1 MRNKLK
7 KNKAVVSLFSGCGGM
22 DFGFE
27 GDFDVPQPSINKT
40 RCDSW
45 ITGDSKEGWV
55 HLKPTSFRIV
65 FANDID
71 DRAAV
76 AWCTYFKEKNK
87 FDNSIWHA
95 GSILDHVERAKT
107 CSNYFHDD
115 DVDVVIGGFPCQD
128 FSVNGRRLG
137 LSSDKSH
144 RGDQLSKYDDPE
156 MHNRGKLYKWML
168 EVIEILQP
176 KIFIAENV
184 KGLIY
189 LKNIM
194 KVLKNDFEE
203 ISENG
208 YFIYSAVLNAAEYGI
223 PQTRERIFF
232 IGVKKSALKNDVYKL
247 FEKNIIPN
255 DLYPFPAPTH
265 YIDNDANPTTTPYLL
280 PAVTARQA
288 FFRLKEPEDETS
300 DLAQRYYS
308 KASRLSRSQGQNE
321 IKLDAPGHT
330 IRANH
335 NGNIEFR
342 RILNGD
348 YRDEIAEGKRERR
361 LTVRECARIQSFP
374 DDFEFVIR
382 DNLRQNAFILSP
394 TAAYILIG
402 NAVPPLMGY
411 NIAQRLEKIWDLIF
425 A

>member
-1 MRNKLK
+1 
-7 KNKAVVSLFSGCGGM
+7 M
-22 DFGFE
+22 DLGFE
-27 GDFDVPQPSINKT
+27 GDFEVPQPSINMA

-45 ITGDSKEGWV
+45 ITGASKEGWV
-55 HLKPTSFRIV
+55 HLKPTSFRVV

-71 DRAAV
+71 NRAAV
-76 AWCTYFKEKNK
+76 AWNTYFKEKNK
-87 FDNSIWHA
+87 FDNPVWHA
-95 GSILDHVERAKT
+95 GSILEHVERAKF

-115 DVDVVIGGFPCQD
+115 DVDAVIGGFPCQD
-128 FSVNGRRLG
+128 FSVNGRQLG

-144 RGDQLSKYDDPE
+144 RGDQLSEYDDPE

-189 LKNIM
+189 LESIM
-194 KVLKNDFEE
+194 KVLKNDFEKL
-203 ISENG
+203 SENG
-208 YFIYSAVLNAAEYGI
+208 YFVHLALLNAAEYGI

-232 IGVKKSALKNDVYKL
+232 IGIKKSALKKNAYKL
-247 FEKNIIPN
+247 FEENIIPN
-255 DLYPFPAPTH
+255 DLCLFPAPTH
-265 YIDNDANPTTTPYLL
+265 YIDNDTNPITTPYLL

-288 FFRLKEPEDETS
+288 FFGLKEPEDENS

-321 IKLDAPGHT
+321 IRLDAPGHT

-342 RILNGD
+342 RIVNGE
-348 YRDEIAEGKRERR
+348 YRDEIAKGMRERR

-374 DDFEFVIR
+374 DDYKFVIR
-382 DNLRQNAFILSP
+382 DNLRKDAFKLSAS
-394 TAAYILIG
+394 AAYTHIG
-402 NAVPPLMGY
+402 NAVPPLMAY
-411 NIAQRLEKIWDLIF
+411 HLARRLEEIWDSIF
-425 A
+425 S